1 MSSRLAQ
8 LLWWVCLFPLSPACS
23 GDGAGDDDSA
33 MPDDDSAMPDDDAS
47 DDDTAGFDPDLAEAL
62 AEALAATADE
72 YESPGLVAAI
82 RTGDGQ
88 LWAGAVGVSDVD
100 QQTPMQ
106 IGDAFKIASVT
117 KTFTAAVVLQLVGE
131 GVLALEDT
139 LEQWYP
145 GFERGD
151 EITLRH
157 LLMHTSGVREHCQTS
172 EFISGVEGTWTDEAL
187 VELVNGLGLL
197 FDPGES
203 YSYSNTNYVLLGFVI
218 ESASAVGW
226 RTQIE
231 DRLLSPL
238 SLDDTRVPA
247 EGEGWGETVSGYIGE
262 DDYTDFAHPSGSGAA
277 GSMVSDVLD
286 VSAWSLQYFG
296 KDVLQPEQATA
307 RTTDPY
313 DFGHYAYGLGMLIIE
328 DDLGMQWG
336 HTGGLPGYSSWI
348 GYRPD
353 EDVAIAVLANCWV
366 LDDGQMDYDWTYHA
380 SYALW
385 EALLGS

>member
-1 MSSRLAQ
+1 
-8 LLWWVCLFPLSPACS
+8 V
-23 GDGAGDDDSA
+23 
-33 MPDDDSAMPDDDAS
+33 S
-47 DDDTAGFDPDLAEAL
+47 DDDTDVTDDDVAAATEFDPDVAAAL
-62 AEALAATADE
+62 DEALAATADE
-72 YESPGLVAAI
+72 YESPGLVAVILA
-82 RTGDGQ
+82 GDGR
-88 LWAGAVGVSDVD
+88 LWAGAVGLSDVD
-100 QQTPMQ
+100 EQTPMQ
-106 IGDAFKIASVT
+106 IEDALKIASVT

-172 EFISGVEGTWTDEAL
+172 EFITGVEGTWTDEAL

-197 FDPGES
+197 SDPGES
-203 YSYSNTNYVLLGFVI
+203 YFYSNTNYVLLGLVI
-218 ESASAVGW
+218 ESATSVGW

-238 SLDDTRVPA
+238 SLDDTHVPA
-247 EGEGWGETVSGYIGE
+247 PDEDWGETVSGYIDG
-262 DDYTDFAHPSGSGAA
+262 DDYTDYGHPSGSGAA
-277 GSMVSDVLD
+277 GSMVSNALD
-286 VSAWSLQYFG
+286 ASAWSLQYFG
-296 KDVLQPEQATA
+296 RDVLQPDEAAALTTA
-307 RTTDPY
+307 PY
-313 DFGHYAYGLGMLIIE
+313 DFGHYAYGLGLLIIE

-336 HTGGLPGYSSWI
+336 HTGGVPGYSSWI

-353 EDVAIAVLANCWV
+353 EDVAIAVLANCWAM
-366 LDDGQMDYDWTYHA
+366 DDGQMDYDWTYHG

-385 EALLGS
+385 DALLGN